1 MVLFCFCLATQ
12 VKRLQ
17 VTVIGRA
24 LNSPNTRFC
33 IYEKA
38 KQLLPMSDML
48 VICKSLICKISLW
61 ECFGGECKRSPGT
74 GMGAPGRA
82 EKRRREGKWRLLLD
96 AQAQQDAPASPARTA
111 LRGLGFSAL
120 FSVALTI
127 D

>member
-1 MVLFCFCLATQ
+1 M
-12 VKRLQ
+12 
-17 VTVIGRA
+17 TVIGRA

-74 GMGAPGRA
+74 GMGAPEGLRSGAGRGNGGSSWTH
-82 EKRRREGKWRLLLD
+82 R
-96 AQAQQDAPASPARTA
+96 PSRTPPPLPHA
-111 LRGLGFSAL
+111 LRCPGLGFSAL
-120 FSVALTI
+120 FPVALTI